1 MLLTIKDFINNFN
14 KVIMDNKDNT
24 RLIKFI
30 NKEFIKKGL
39 NTNTILQL
47 FEDNLDIEQLNRDER
62 IGLATAMY
70 IYFDYPILKPSK
82 YFTSNE
88 LINYDLIVNVETTQ
102 DNRVI
107 FKEVRRLNNKSYV
120 GVINGKQA
128 IELRNDRKFA
138 YFKEIQRPCIK
149 SKYRGRIRKRINL
162 NREGVKELS
171 ERMLEHSILP
181 TAITFSVLC
190 LEGKNV
196 QVKFNKLKGSDNL
209 GDLIID
215 VDFDKESDT
224 YTPLISNDGYHR
236 LSGLLNAT
244 DTYMNEHGE
253 YLNESLYCIINLTT
267 ISEAKQY
274 VVDSL
279 KHNVVKEEELISMKD
294 NKENDFINKIISY
307 SKILNNKVSNTYK
320 DMKIENT
327 YTYKNLLNETLQYT
341 KFNLSNEIQVE
352 LQAERIAKIIDLII
366 TNLND
371 DVFKSCNIFV
381 GYFAIADIIKN
392 DKDYIKTMSQV
403 IEILELYKDEI
414 ELLDLKSKHCD
425 IKHIYAFF
433 EELIINNL
441 YE

>member
-102 DNRVI
+102 DNRVV

-224 YTPLISNDGYHR
+224 YT

-267 ISEAKQY
+267 IPEAKQY

-381 GYFAIADIIKN
+381 GYFVIADIIKN

-414 ELLDLKSKHCD
+414 ELLDLKTKHCD